1 MRLNNSTILCDGEL
15 LGDTLIDSVIGL
27 FDVSRFNETLARG
40 GREFFPDRFF
50 YGGTSHSP
58 VSAHSLLETIRD
70 DFVTRMA
77 QNAPDWDR
85 GEWDVCE
92 FKFDLCPVTRA
103 LVKRAAAR

>member
-1 MRLNNSTILCDGEL
+1 
-15 LGDTLIDSVIGL
+15 
-27 FDVSRFNETLARG
+27 
-40 GREFFPDRFF
+40 
-50 YGGTSHSP
+50 
-58 VSAHSLLETIRD
+58 
-70 DFVTRMA
+70 MA